1 VGASVRDLIQFVVL
15 GEPRTLSFE
24 LIIAAALLGGT
35 CGLYF
40 TGLALTRRKGE
51 VVDRHHRRHPGTT
64 DSLGDIAVV
73 PDRTLVEAALHRST
87 RARSTLNRC
96 VNSTLNRCVY
106 PRPAREGV

>member
-40 TGLALTRRKGE
+40 TGLALADPTYRAEFNTR
-51 VVDRHHRRHPGTT
+51 VVA
-64 DSLGDIAVV
+64 DIERIVAVRSV
-73 PDRTLVEAALHRST
+73 YAA
-87 RARSTLNRC
+87 
-96 VNSTLNRCVY
+96 
-106 PRPAREGV
+106 